1 MSVCVVTGSAGLI
14 GSEAARFFGELG
26 FQVVGIDNDMRRI
39 FFGAEASTAWTTAQL
54 RQKLK
59 KRYEHRDLDI
69 RDRDA
74 LLGLFGRFGRDIAL
88 VIHTAAQPSHD
99 WAAREPFIDF
109 DINASGTIN
118 VLEATRR
125 HSPEA
130 VFIITSTNK
139 VYGDLPNNLPF
150 HELETRYEIDPGH
163 PYASGIREDM
173 AIDQSLHSIFGASK
187 VAADILVQ
195 EYGRYFGL
203 RTACFRGG
211 TLTGPQHSA
220 TQLHGFL
227 GYLMRCT
234 MTGVPYTLFGYKGK
248 QVRDALHSHD
258 LIRAFHAFFRRPRIA
273 EVYNIGGG
281 RLSNCSVLEAIA
293 LSQRIA
299 ARGLSWS
306 YEDRN
311 RRGDHIWWISDN
323 SKFMAHYP
331 EWKQAYNVERILTE
345 ICEANRDRW
354 RP

>member
-150 HELETRYEIDPGH
+150 HELVLL
-163 PYASGIREDM
+163 
-173 AIDQSLHSIFGASK
+173 SLHNLSSFFNCGK
-187 VAADILVQ
+187 
-195 EYGRYFGL
+195 RL
-203 RTACFRGG
+203 R
-211 TLTGPQHSA
+211 
-220 TQLHGFL
+220 
-227 GYLMRCT
+227 
-234 MTGVPYTLFGYKGK
+234 
-248 QVRDALHSHD
+248 
-258 LIRAFHAFFRRPRIA
+258 
-273 EVYNIGGG
+273 
-281 RLSNCSVLEAIA
+281 
-293 LSQRIA
+293 
-299 ARGLSWS
+299 
-306 YEDRN
+306 
-311 RRGDHIWWISDN
+311 
-323 SKFMAHYP
+323 
-331 EWKQAYNVERILTE
+331 ER
-345 ICEANRDRW
+345 
-354 RP
+354 